1 MRYVRFMGIEELKK
15 YLRGEKLKNNTVWRD
30 RGHKTDSVGFC
41 FFDDSESPE
50 ERLKYYPRGITCTTD
65 VWAVFEQIGG
75 EPLKKRTGIYRDP
88 KKDNAGIEQKISEA
102 IRSVLY
108 GILPD
113 IPTMEVTEYST
124 TEYSQKTLKL
134 VAVER
139 ESHHGIRWLSQ
150 AEMEELLPKK
160 PQAVLSIFGKTA
172 YECRNC
178 GDEVQKYLPY
188 CPWCGQ
194 AQDWSGMCD
203 ESS

>member
-1 MRYVRFMGIEELKK
+1 MRYVRFMSIEELNK
-15 YLRGEKLKNNTVWRD
+15 YLSGEKMVNNTVWKD
-30 RGHKTDSVGFC
+30 GGYKTDAVGFC
-41 FFDDSESPE
+41 FFDDSEPPQKRREYCHLTVPSS
-50 ERLKYYPRGITCTTD
+50 TD

-75 EPLKKRTGIYRDP
+75 EPLRKCTATYRDP
-88 KKDNAGIEQKISEA
+88 KKDNINLEQIISELA
-102 IRSVLY
+102 MY
-108 GILPD
+108 GRFRD

-124 TEYSQKTLKL
+124 TEYSQETLKL
-134 VAVER
+134 VAVGR
-139 ESHHGIRWLSQ
+139 ESHHGIRWLSR

-178 GDEVQKYLPY
+178 GNEVRKYLPY

-194 AQDWSGMCD
+194 AQDWSDVCN